1 MKKKVWKSIVCC
13 ASMILSLCMFT
24 VHASAAETQA
34 PEPDVQLLGIETFAP
49 EVSVVCNLAPDHLD
63 YMPSVEAYYE
73 SKMRIYENC
82 QKEDWFLRNVDDPTV
97 VAYAKNIPCKAF

>member
-34 PEPDVQLLGIETFAP
+34 PEPDVYQLSFKAGDAT
-49 EVSVVCNLAPDHLD
+49 V
-63 YMPSVEAYYE
+63 
-73 SKMRIYENC
+73 
-82 QKEDWFLRNVDDPTV
+82 FLRTV
-97 VAYAKNIPCKAF
+97 IAVGRQVNN